1 MSGFGEPLLTAT
13 PIPDLATTRLV
24 PATAFPSFT
33 RRSMPDVGLTTTSP
47 VSPSAIRL
55 LIAPPGAS
63 TRSILGPPASN
74 FGFSSCH
81 NSMNAKVLI
90 TFRRAAAATPAGTTS
105 GKPAHA
111 IRVRELLTVSSLVN
125 SARLHSS
132 PLPGVPLSWRS
143 APVAVS
149 RSLPVR
155 NHCGVPWRD
164 SSSQERETMS
174 VGVSALNPFKT
185 LIAAAALVALAG
197 CAAMNPPAAGKRELM
212 IVGLD
217 EKQSWDESGKA
228 VIGPPGRDS
237 VAIFDVGTDPLAP
250 KALVVLPLANTIV
263 GPPVNLAI
271 TPDESLALVANSMN
285 VVQEGGAWKQVP
297 DNRIWVIDLTVN
309 PPKLIDTIA
318 AGRQPSG
325 MSINRAGNLALVANR
340 ADGSISVLR
349 ISGKKVE
356 LIDTVTIGEQVA
368 HVVFT
373 PDGRRAL
380 AAKFPGHKIAF
391 LEVNGDK
398 VSYNKQDVPAGLW
411 PYNVDVTPDGR
422 LALTADNGN
431 SGAAD
436 GHVDTVSVIDLEA
449 TPPRV
454 IDKVVV
460 GDAPEG
466 FAISPTGKLA
476 VAVLLRGTNASKSAF
491 FYNRNALVVALKI
504 DGKKVKRTNE
514 VEVRGLPEG
523 VVFSDDGRYIYVGN
537 FIDQDISIL
546 RVDGDQI
553 VSTGRSL
560 QLPGHPASMRGRTR

>member
-1 MSGFGEPLLTAT
+1 MS
-13 PIPDLATTRLV
+13 
-24 PATAFPSFT
+24 
-33 RRSMPDVGLTTTSP
+33 PDV
-47 VSPSAIRL
+47 SA
-55 LIAPPGAS
+55 
-63 TRSILGPPASN
+63 
-74 FGFSSCH
+74 F
-81 NSMNAKVLI
+81 
-90 TFRRAAAATPAGTTS
+90 
-105 GKPAHA
+105 
-111 IRVRELLTVSSLVN
+111 
-125 SARLHSS
+125 
-132 PLPGVPLSWRS
+132 
-143 APVAVS
+143 
-149 RSLPVR
+149 
-155 NHCGVPWRD
+155 
-164 SSSQERETMS
+164 
-174 VGVSALNPFKT
+174 NPFKT
-185 LIAAAALVALAG
+185 LLAASLVALAG
-197 CAAMNPPAAGKRELM
+197 CATMNPPAPGKRELM

-250 KALVVLPLANTIV
+250 KTLVVLPLANTIV

-297 DNRIWVIDLTVN
+297 DNRIWVIDLTAN
-309 PPKLIDTIA
+309 PPRLIDTII
-318 AGRQPSG
+318 AGKQPSG

-373 PDGRRAL
+373 PDGKR
-380 AAKFPGHKIAF
+380 
-391 LEVNGDK
+391 
-398 VSYNKQDVPAGLW
+398 
-411 PYNVDVTPDGR
+411 
-422 LALTADNGN
+422 
-431 SGAAD
+431 GAAD

-466 FAISPTGKLA
+466 FAISPTGRLA

-504 DGKKVKRTNE
+504 DGKKVTRTNE

-537 FIDQDISIL
+537 FMDEDISIL

-553 VSTGRSL
+553 VNTGKSL